1 MGRPAI
7 EITPELCEKA
17 ESLAAQGL
25 TMEQIALVLGMGVS
39 TLYEKKAEYT
49 EFLEAIKDGQAK
61 GVAIVTNAL
70 FVSAKGGNLGAQ
82 CFYLKNRAG
91 WKDRQEIEHSG
102 DIGNNGGVCRAT
114 EILQGFIESRQDNVD
129 AGTVQG

>member
-25 TMEQIALVLGMGVS
+25 TMEQIARCLGMCYD
-39 TLYEKKAEYT
+39 TLNEKSKRYS
-49 EFLEAIKDGQAK
+49 EFSDAIKDGQSK
-61 GVAIVTNAL
+61 GVAVVTNAL
-70 FVSAKGGNLGAQ
+70 FTSAKGGNLGAQ

-91 WKDRQEIEHSG
+91 WKDKTELDIPGGFNVTIG
-102 DIGNNGGVCRAT
+102 DK
-114 EILQGFIESRQDNVD
+114 D
-129 AGTVQG
+129 AGNL